1 MAIGKNKQLG
11 KSKKGGKGKKIIDP
25 FKNKQKFLVRAPGY
39 FSARNVGATIATK
52 TTGNKL
58 ASDNLKGRVF
68 SVSLADLKS
77 DESQSFRL
85 IKLRAEEV
93 QDVKVLTNF
102 NGMTLTSDKLKSLV
116 RKWQSLIETIVEVK
130 TSDNYVLRVF
140 VISFTQR
147 KTNQAKKK
155 LIMHNLHKLDKSV
168 RRLVTLFVTLFLLLT
183 LTKQLRNSYM
193 DPLRNQLS
201 QQQDLFTL

>member
-11 KSKKGGKGKKIIDP
+11 KSKKGGKGKKIVDP

-85 IKLRAEEV
+85 INLRAEEV

-116 RKWQSLIETIVEVK
+116 RKWQTLIETIVEVK
-130 TSDNYVLRVF
+130 TADNYFSVF
-140 VISFTQR
+140 SLLHSLKEKQIKQKRLTML
-147 KTNQAKKK
+147 K
-155 LIMHNLHKLDKSV
+155 LHKSDKFV
-168 RRLVTLFVTLFLLLT
+168 RRLVILFVTPSLHST
-183 LTKQLRNSYM
+183 LTKLLRNFYTV
-193 DPLRNQLS
+193 PLKKLLNLQLDQS
-201 QQQDLFTL
+201 IL